1 MITALELRWRIKD
14 SEQPWTT
21 ERYAPD
27 LASIVL
33 SGRTIRGETYE
44 AEARYLVDVGSPSPW
59 TTAEVTVASSS
70 RKGTTALPPVTT
82 GNVSSRW
89 ISGTEIDW
97 SATDTVAT
105 VNVSAGVLQ
114 AGEQQ
119 VSYNAS
125 AVEIPGAAEEEK
137 TVYLYYDDPRYE
149 GGTRTLGYTTDPVA
163 SMAGYGRV
171 LIDQVTITFD
181 VAGGTGTGGGG
192 DIGGGGGG
200 SGPRCPSVDAW
211 MLREAGPVLAGD
223 VAEGDRVRLT
233 DGRYARVLR
242 ARRFRSRKV
251 RVVFGGGY
259 SLTCSPTAQ
268 LERAAGGWL
277 LATACVGARLTYWH
291 GPERSDAIVE
301 RIEDAG
307 AGWVVELAVE
317 GNSSFL
323 VGDDPAHL
331 LGHHNIK
338 NDPLGP

>member
-1 MITALELRWRIKD
+1 MIVALELRWRVD
-14 SEQPWTT
+14 GTQQPWTYA
-21 ERYAPD
+21 RYAPE
-27 LASIVL
+27 LTSIVL
-33 SGRTIRGETYE
+33 TGLIRGETYE
-44 AEARYLVDVGSPSPW
+44 AEARYVQDVGPPSAW
-59 TTAEVTVASSS
+59 ATAEIIVSDTD

-125 AVEIPGAAEEEK
+125 SVEITGTAEEVK
-137 TVYLYYDDPRYE
+137 TVYLYYDDPQYA

-163 SMAGYGRV
+163 SMAGYGRI
-171 LIDQVTITFD
+171 LIDQVTITYD
-181 VAGGTGTGGGG
+181 VAGGTGTTGGG

-200 SGPRCPSVDAW
+200 SGPRCPSVDSW
-211 MLREAGPVLAGD
+211 MLREDGPVLAGD
-223 VAEGDRVRLT
+223 VAEGDRVCLT
-233 DGRYARVLR
+233 DGRHARVLR
-242 ARRFRSRKV
+242 VRRFRSRMV

-277 LATACVGARLTYWH
+277 LATASVGARLTYWR
-291 GPERSDAIVE
+291 GGVRTDAIVE

-307 AGWVVELAVE
+307 TGCVVEFAVE

-323 VGDDPAHL
+323 AGDDPAHL
-331 LGHHNIK
+331 IGHHNLKPEI
-338 NDPLGP
+338 